1 MYVYYI
7 YYKYIIW
14 GFGPFTLILDL
25 VWDNSKKSTLL
36 WKKKA
41 PFYSNAAKSNYL
53 LLLSQYIMSHT
64 LTLWFNVNFELTRLS
79 NTTDPKFSV
88 KTCTS
93 LERCVRKLKTLT
105 YPYSTVDTTVVRSLK
120 GVNVNLVRNQ
130 VFHTFS
136 MMLICEKF

>member
-1 MYVYYI
+1 
-7 YYKYIIW
+7 
-14 GFGPFTLILDL
+14 
-25 VWDNSKKSTLL
+25 
-36 WKKKA
+36 
-41 PFYSNAAKSNYL
+41 
-53 LLLSQYIMSHT
+53 MSHT